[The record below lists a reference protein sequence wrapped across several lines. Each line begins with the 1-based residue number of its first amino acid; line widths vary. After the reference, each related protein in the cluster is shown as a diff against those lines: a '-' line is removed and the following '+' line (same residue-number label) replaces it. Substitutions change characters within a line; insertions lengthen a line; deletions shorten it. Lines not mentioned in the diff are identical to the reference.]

1 MQSARLAIVSD
12 WFAPRRGGIEAQLLE
27 LCERLGE
34 RGARVDVLTDT
45 PGARDGRAF
54 RVRRLDLLRLP
65 FQDVVVS
72 PSLIHRLRDEL
83 ARGYDVVHA
92 HVSVVSPV
100 GYAGVVAARALG
112 LPVVVTFH
120 SVLRAKVALLR
131 LASALGRLGETAVHW
146 TAVSAGVSAQ
156 VRSAFGGIDV
166 PVLPNGVDLSWWG
179 SSERRHDPHEVT
191 LVSTMRMQ
199 RKKRPRQLVRAFA
212 AATACARTPA
222 RLLLIGDGPAR
233 AALER
238 DILDFSLS
246 DGVRRVE
253 LPGWLDRRAIRDC
266 YARSHGFVL
275 ASTAESFGI
284 AALEARAAGLPVITM
299 RGGSEEFLRHE
310 RDALICRD
318 DVELARALARFI
330 DEPATRERL
339 SGCAGDLDRYD
350 WAAVLAAHDAA
361 YAEAMRRARVAPAG
375 A

>member
-1 MQSARLAIVSD
+1 MRSARVAVVSD

-72 PSLIHRLRDEL
+72 PWLIHRLRHEL

-100 GYAGVVAARALG
+100 GYAGAIAGRALG

-120 SVLRAKVALLR
+120 SVLRAKVAVLR
-131 LASALGRLGETAVHW
+131 LAAALGRLGDTAVHW
-146 TAVSAGVSAQ
+146 TAVSADVAAQ
-156 VRSAFGGIDV
+156 VRSAFGRVDV
-166 PVLPNGVDLSWWG
+166 PVLPNGVDLTWWRAA
-179 SSERRHDPHEVT
+179 ERRPDVEPVT
-191 LVSTMRMQ
+191 LVSTMRIQ

-212 AATACARTPA
+212 AATAGVRTPV
-222 RLLLIGDGPAR
+222 RLILIGDGPGR

-238 DILDFSLS
+238 DIADFGLS
-246 DGVRRVE
+246 GGVRRVD
-253 LPGWLDRRAIRDC
+253 LPGWLDREAIRDC

-275 ASTAESFGI
+275 ASTAESFGL

-310 RDALICRD
+310 RDALLCRD
-318 DVELARALARFI
+318 DADLARALARFI
-330 DEPATRERL
+330 DDPATRARL
-339 SGCAGDLDRYD
+339 SRGPAELERYD
-350 WAAVLAAHDAA
+350 WPAVLAAHDTA
-361 YAEAMRRARVAPAG
+361 YTEAMRRARVAPAG
-375 A
+375 V